1 MSALRRRQARFRDAL
16 LGRPVS
22 PPLRTIAADGIAA
35 EARLA
40 IYRHHVSATLTDT
53 LRETYPVVC
62 RLVGDGFFAYA
73 ADRFIAEAPP
83 TSPCLFEYGAAQ
95 PAFLASFDACR
106 ALVYLPDVA
115 RLEWAMSRAAHAEN
129 ASPLDTRAL
138 AGMPADVRARL
149 RLTFHPSVALVD
161 SPWPIDAIWRAN
173 QPDADPD
180 GTVDLDAGGARLEV
194 RRADDDVVFRKLDAG
209 DYALRRALHEGLTL
223 DAAATAAL
231 ARDPDLDLAAALTR
245 LFHDD
250 TLTAFT
256 LTTRTEDPRCRRSR

>member
-16 LGRPVS
+16 LGRPVG
-22 PPLRTIAADGIAA
+22 PALRAIAADGIAA

-53 LRETYPVVC
+53 LRETYPVVR

-73 ADRFIAEAPP
+73 VDRFITVAPP
-83 TSPCLFEYGAAQ
+83 SSPCLFEYGEAL
-95 PAFLASFDACR
+95 PAFLASFEACR
-106 ALVYLPDVA
+106 TLVYLPDVA
-115 RLEWAMSRAAHAEN
+115 RLEWAMSRAAHADD
-129 ASPLDTRAL
+129 APPLDTRAL
-138 AGMPADVRARL
+138 AGMPADERARL

-173 QPDADPD
+173 RSGADPD
-180 GTVDLDAGGARLEV
+180 QTVALDAGGARLEV

-209 DYALRRALHEGLTL
+209 DYALRRGLHEGRTL

-231 ARDPDLDLAAALTR
+231 ARHPDVDLTAVLTR